1 MRECLED
8 LLQLPDADV
17 LAGKEGRK
25 GGKVGL
31 AVVVRDENLGSDGL
45 GGGDTLVHGHR
56 KWLVHSGESGGALS
70 HRNKGV
76 TLRRNFHN
84 TAGPESPAV

>member
-1 MRECLED
+1 MAVRERLED

-45 GGGDTLVHGHR
+45 GSGDTLIPLLIDPHF
-56 KWLVHSGESGGALS
+56 SF
-70 HRNKGV
+70 
-76 TLRRNFHN
+76 FHQK
-84 TAGPESPAV
+84 TKCRLMR

>member
-1 MRECLED
+1 MAVRERLED

-45 GGGDTLVHGHR
+45 GSSDTFPQ
-56 KWLVHSGESGGALS
+56 E
-70 HRNKGV
+70 
-76 TLRRNFHN
+76 
-84 TAGPESPAV
+84 